1 MNTLQI
7 EKIMENIKTEFIRM
21 ALPWTE
27 FDENVR
33 HLIMRMYL
41 QTPELDWEE
50 IKWLFMHYM
59 ETGDLNFSA
68 AIKMARQRKYT

>member
-7 EKIMENIKTEFIRM
+7 EKMLESIKDDYIKIAR
-21 ALPWTE
+21 PWTE

-33 HLIMRMYL
+33 HLIMLMYL

-50 IKWLFMHYM
+50 IKWLFVNYL
-59 ETGDLNFSA
+59 ETGELNFPA
-68 AIKMARQRKYT
+68 AVKMARQRKYA